1 MARAPKY
8 IGWISFTFLLL
19 LPACSKDEP
28 TAPVI
33 PETGYLATA
42 TIGPHGGT
50 LASQDFVLRIPQGAF
65 PAVTEL
71 RLKGAPGNSGFGI
84 NAATRQFTVEGLP
97 ETPLK
102 PLSISLHHTASLS
115 GRSFI
120 AVGQTAV
127 LPGTDSTD
135 IAYHFFPVRD
145 SAGMM
150 MSEMPFLSKPAYGK
164 LAVSRSAGGNSGD
177 EWLNLFVGITDYDTT
192 SHGRYFMY
200 SPATVDPDLR
210 LGILLALNATEQTIK
225 ALELP
230 FYEETADIETIVR
243 TLPLRP
249 SAYALYHPVWY
260 RNWYRPLTGEA
271 WHAASAV
278 LFREEKMRSAD
289 KVSII
294 AQAGRELFYVV
305 PEIAYA
311 RLPDPVAYLNPDHY
325 WLHTA
330 IASWMETYLMAQSHV
345 NPNHI
350 PTEFR
355 GNERK
360 AMDGILAGAATGEKE
375 VSLRDGFGK
384 SALIKFLTE
393 RYRESVVWRIYDEL
407 KKSSHPV
414 DAVRNSLADP
424 PTFWWPEFV
433 RAYVGGSVY
442 SVSAATFL
450 ASTSGSFQIRSESD
464 TLGTFD
470 AFYRDLSA
478 NLYYVDLTYPG
489 IESGAT
495 LRFTVQKDGQLSSS
509 ASVLLFGLTNGVL
522 EYWTEGVDVNVK
534 KIRDLT
540 VAGQDIL
547 AAVVNSACESPYNDF
562 SDIKL
567 KVRVMTSP
575 VFSRAAIQV
584 RTRCSTEYSDGT
596 TSTNGIFLFNTGV
609 GRFFEGVYNDGV
621 FTATWNTPPRKG
633 TLTIKGD
640 FTSDISTITY
650 FDVTETVTEYGS
662 TETWRITSIQP
673 ATMIGQK
680 MSYGSH
686 EFRLGGPDA
695 CAQIAVITN
704 RYDGAGNYWR
714 QVAGYSCDADSYV
727 KITLE

>member
-1 MARAPKY
+1 MVRAPKY
-8 IGWISFTFLLL
+8 TGWISFSFLLL
-19 LPACSKDEP
+19 FPACSKDEP

-33 PETGYLATA
+33 PETEDLGVA
-42 TIGPHGGT
+42 TIGPQGGT
-50 LASQDFVLRIPQGAF
+50 LATQGFILRIPQGAF
-65 PAVTEL
+65 STSTEL
-71 RLKGAPGNSGFGI
+71 RLKGGPGNSAFGI
-84 NAATRQFTVEGLP
+84 NAATRLFTVEGLP
-97 ETPLK
+97 EHLLK

-115 GRSFI
+115 GRSYI

-145 SAGMM
+145 SADMM
-150 MSEMPFLSKPAYGK
+150 MSEIRFLSKPTYGR
-164 LAVSRSAGGNSGD
+164 LAVSRGAGGRSGD
-177 EWLNLFVGITDYDTT
+177 EWLNLFVGITNYDTT

-200 SPATVDPDLR
+200 SPAFIDPNLR
-210 LGILLALNATEQTIK
+210 SGILLALNASEQTIK
-225 ALELP
+225 GLDLP
-230 FYEETADIETIVR
+230 FYAETAAIETIIRGVS
-243 TLPLRP
+243 LRP
-249 SAYALYHPVWY
+249 GAYAVYHPVWY
-260 RNWYRPLTGEA
+260 RNWHRPLTGEPD
-271 WHAASAV
+271 HAASAV
-278 LFREEKMRSAD
+278 LFSEEKMRNAD
-289 KVSII
+289 RVSIC

-305 PEIAYA
+305 PEVAYA
-311 RLPDPVAYLNPDHY
+311 RLPDPVAYLRSDHY

-330 IASWMETYLMAQSHV
+330 IASWMESYLMAQSHV

-350 PTEFR
+350 PTEFP

-360 AMDGILAGAATGEKE
+360 AMDGILAGAATGEKG

-424 PTFWWPEFV
+424 PASWWPEFV

-442 SVSAATFL
+442 AVSAATFL
-450 ASTSGSFQIRSESD
+450 ANTSGSFSIRSKSD
-464 TLGTFD
+464 TLAAFD
-470 AFYRDLSA
+470 ASYRDLSA
-478 NLYYVDLTYPG
+478 KLYYVDLSYSG
-489 IESGAT
+489 IDSGAT
-495 LRFTVQKDGQLSSS
+495 LRFTVHKDGQLSSS
-509 ASVLLFGLTNGVL
+509 ASVLLFGLTNGAL

-547 AAVVNSACESPYNDF
+547 AAVVNSSCESPYTDF
-562 SDIKL
+562 SDINL

-575 VFSRAAIQV
+575 VFSLAAIQV
-584 RTRCSTEYSDGT
+584 RTRSTIEYSDG
-596 TSTNGIFLFNTGV
+596 STLTNSIFLYNSGIGTFHEGIFI
-609 GRFFEGVYNDGV
+609 DGV
-621 FTATWNTPPRKG
+621 FTATWDKPPRKG
-633 TLTIKGD
+633 NLTIKGN

-673 ATMIGQK
+673 ATMIGRK

-686 EFRLGGPDA
+686 EFRLVGPDA

-714 QVAGYSCDADSYV
+714 QVAGFSCDADSYV